1 MALVSPPPFCQ
12 GQGKPESEV
21 SHRCSALQCIAVC
34 CSVLQCVAVCCS
46 VLQCV
51 AVSCNDKRTFIL
63 GNSYKSR
70 YKRCG
75 DIKSALQCTAVCCSV
90 LQCVAVCCNDTGT
103 ADPTWG
109 DDFESC
115 FKAQSSK
122 LKRLFCHVSVQRDV
136 RALSFEL

>member
-1 MALVSPPPFCQ
+1 M
-12 GQGKPESEV
+12 
-21 SHRCSALQCIAVC
+21 
-34 CSVLQCVAVCCS
+34 LQCVAVCCS

-51 AVSCNDKRTFIL
+51 VVCCSVLQFLAVSCNDKRTFIL
-63 GNSYKSR
+63 GNSCKSR

-75 DIKSALQCTAVCCSV
+75 DRKSALQCTAVCCSV
-90 LQCVAVCCNDTGT
+90 LQSVAVCGNDTGT
-103 ADPTWG
+103 ADPTLG
-109 DDFESC
+109 DVFESW